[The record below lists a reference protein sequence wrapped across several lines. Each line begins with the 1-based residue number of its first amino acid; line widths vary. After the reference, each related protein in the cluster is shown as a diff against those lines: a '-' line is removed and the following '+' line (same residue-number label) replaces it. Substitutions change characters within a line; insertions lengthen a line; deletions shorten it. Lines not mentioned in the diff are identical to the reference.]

1 MTSYK
6 ELLNSVNTFIFDVD
20 GVLTDGIVLLHNGD
34 FLRSLH
40 SKDAYALQYAKK
52 SGYKIFII
60 TGGNSEEVKNRLLD
74 LGVTEVH
81 LKSSNKVKVLEKICE
96 NHQLSLNE
104 ILYMGD
110 DIPDYDVMR
119 KVGVACCPQ
128 DACQEI
134 KAISHYQSPILGGK
148 GCVRDVIEQTLKVQG
163 KWFSEESKIW

>member
-6 ELLNSVNTFIFDVD
+6 ELLNSVKTFIFDVD
-20 GVLTDGIVLLHNGD
+20 GVLTDGLVLLYNGD

-40 SKDAYALQYAKK
+40 SKDAYAIQYAKK
-52 SGYKIFII
+52 LGYKIFII
-60 TGGNSEEVKNRLLD
+60 TGGNSEEIKNRLLD
-74 LGVTEVH
+74 LGVTEVY
-81 LKSSNKVKVLEKICE
+81 LKSSNKINVLDEICN
-96 NHQLSLNE
+96 NHNLKLEE

-110 DIPDYDVMR
+110 DIPDYDVMQ

-134 KAISHYQSPILGGK
+134 KSISDYQSPIFGGK

-163 KWFSEESKIW
+163 KWFLEEGKIW